1 MNIFPKKLNAYFNK
15 PTSRTRLK
23 TSVGFTMIELI
34 VTVSIFIVVTTVLL
48 ASYPKFSSRIM
59 LEDVAQQ
66 VALSVRQAQ
75 TYGLSVKEF
84 GAGGLFPGYGI
95 YFPSPVND
103 NKSFTI
109 FADTNG
115 DKKYN
120 LVGCGIV
127 GSECLDKFTIQS
139 GERIYA
145 LCVNLK
151 NDGVAPFSTIDD
163 LVGVTNCGSI
173 NSLHVS
179 FTRPNPDAT
188 ITAYLGGANYDSSY
202 SDAEIVVASPRGEVK
217 TIVVWLTGQI
227 SVE

>member
-1 MNIFPKKLNAYFNK
+1 MNIFLKKLNTYFNK
-15 PTSRTRLK
+15 SIQQTKLK
-23 TSVGFTMIELI
+23 TKAGFTMIELM
-34 VTVSIFIVVTTVLL
+34 VTVSIFVVVTTVIL
-48 ASYPKFSSRIM
+48 ASYPKFSSRII

-84 GAGGLFPGYGI
+84 GAGNIFPGYGI
-95 YFPSPVND
+95 YFPSLAND

-109 FADTNG
+109 FADING

-120 LVGCGIV
+120 LTGCGIV

-151 NDGVAPFSTIDD
+151 NDGIAAFSTIDD
-163 LVGVTNCGSI
+163 LAGVNNCVSI
-173 NSLHVS
+173 NSLHIS